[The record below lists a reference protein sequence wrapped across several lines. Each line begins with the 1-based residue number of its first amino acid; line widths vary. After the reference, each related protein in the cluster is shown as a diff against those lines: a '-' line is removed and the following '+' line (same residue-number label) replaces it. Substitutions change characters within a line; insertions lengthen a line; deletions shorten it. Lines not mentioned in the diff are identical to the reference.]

1 MAQRLEVNGKEGQV
15 VVFKLAGETYGVDIA
30 SVAEIIRMESI
41 TRVPRTPE
49 FIEGVINL
57 RGKVIPVIDL
67 RRRFDLPKG
76 EQSRQTRIIIV
87 EMGEMVIG
95 MIVDAV
101 IEVLR
106 VSEESI
112 EPPPAVINGVDVIY
126 LRGIALR
133 EERMIILLNLEKILY
148 AHEKEALQQTELIE
162 VSPGEMQSV

>member
-1 MAQRLEVNGKEGQV
+1 MAQGVEVTGREGQV

-41 TRVPRTPE
+41 TRVPRAPE

-57 RGKVIPVIDL
+57 RGKIIPVIDL

-87 EMGEMVIG
+87 ELGEMIIG

-101 IEVLR
+101 LEVLR
-106 VSEESI
+106 VPEESI

-148 AHEKEALQQTELIE
+148 AHEKEALQQADVTEEIP
-162 VSPGEMQSV
+162 V